1 MSLRLRE
8 KLLSLLSPS
17 EEKPSP
23 VKAPAPII
31 TVREEAA
38 EGKRDAEKT
47 PAPNGNGAPMC
58 PKCGIPLVEIAAN
71 ILRCQ
76 QCGLQ
81 SKTPPRRAAVPPI
94 IGKRT
99 ASPSECSVCGSSLLQ
114 AVGGGTRCGQC
125 GHQIVERHATGLS
138 RAALES
144 YDGKPPTPHL
154 QMNTPSFF
162 RALAWMRAFGG
173 R

>member
-1 MSLRLRE
+1 MSLRDR
-8 KLLSLLSPS
+8 LLAMLGEGKKTL
-17 EEKPSP
+17 
-23 VKAPAPII
+23 PAIVSTPAIA
-31 TVREEAA
+31 VREEAV
-38 EGKRDAEKT
+38 EET
-47 PAPNGNGAPMC
+47 PAPAGNGAPMC

-125 GHQIVERHATGLS
+125 GHQIVERHASGLS

-154 QMNTPSFF
+154 QMNTPSFY
-162 RALAWMRAFGG
+162 RALGWMRAFGG
-173 R
+173 RR

>member
-1 MSLRLRE
+1 MSLRDR
-8 KLLSLLSPS
+8 LLAMLGEGKKTL
-17 EEKPSP
+17 
-23 VKAPAPII
+23 PAIVATPAIG
-31 TVREEAA
+31 VREEAV
-38 EGKRDAEKT
+38 EET
-47 PAPNGNGAPMC
+47 PVPAGNGAPMC
-58 PKCGIPLVEIAAN
+58 PKCRIPLVEIAAT
-71 ILRCQ
+71 ILRCK

-138 RAALES
+138 RAALGGYER
-144 YDGKPPTPHL
+144 KAPAPHL
-154 QMNTPSFF
+154 QINSPSFY
-162 RALAWMRAFGG
+162 R
-173 R
+173 